1 VVEEENHG
9 CVLLIAC
16 AYSIIKESG
25 TDISETSSENGSA
38 GGQATNPRLLKIWKC
53 IPYYH
58 YLLAWILTNR
68 TPMTRRREVFAG
80 MTAREL
86 RAALSELQ
94 ELRVGADAMREQ
106 LEETRQALY
115 RQIDYHLA
123 WLLREGAHAHA
134 QADNMTKSPPHQSAL
149 PQHKTERECDRWQI
163 ATLRKII
170 VFASP
175 EGIDLEA
182 LTIMWRVGH
191 NIRTR

>member
-68 TPMTRRREVFAG
+68 TPMIRRREVFAG
-80 MTAREL
+80 MTAASSVQRSRNFRNFGSGL
-86 RAALSELQ
+86 
-94 ELRVGADAMREQ
+94 MRCASSWRRPGKRS
-106 LEETRQALY
+106 TGRDRLY
-115 RQIDYHLA
+115 LA